1 MSVVQDHKVLYLPP
15 EIISRIAELLVE
27 GPLRKRCCW
36 LIDLALTNSAF
47 LNPCLNK
54 LYNTLVVDTA
64 FAIRIIPYF
73 FLSRQRT
80 PNRPNG
86 NRVTTIQL
94 VPGSV
99 LSIAPNEA
107 SEHYIIEFLEFT
119 PNVRIVDFFAG
130 STNVKVALGM
140 LKHVQTM
147 RWLTHNTGVQIYGT
161 DKECRVLHKAW
172 KELRAME
179 ISVST
184 LDSNRLR
191 TILEPR
197 THLEDLSLL
206 MIRHFTGD
214 HFDVLPPLQRL
225 MLRNLTF
232 PVDQAGNAEQGFG
245 RYISTFG
252 DRLVDIQIDRCRYA
266 FSTDTLLEI
275 FYNCLNLR
283 KLVFKLVGMV
293 DHSRNTNTCLNFQ
306 LLQLETLYI
315 ENVPA
320 SVCNLIGN
328 ALIDNRLPSLKRMS
342 VIVGAGHNMSIKN
355 KEILDRYWVK
365 EWVTLN

>member
-1 MSVVQDHKVLYLPP
+1 MSVAQDRRVPYLPP
-15 EIISRIAELLVE
+15 EILSRIAELLVE
-27 GPLRKRCCW
+27 APLGRRCRW
-36 LIDLALTNSAF
+36 LIDLSLTNSAF
-47 LNPCLNK
+47 LNPCLDK
-54 LYNTLVVDTA
+54 LYEILVVDTA
-64 FAIRIIPYF
+64 FAIRIIP
-73 FLSRQRT
+73 
-80 PNRPNG
+80 PNG

-119 PNVRIVDFFAG
+119 PKVRTVDFFAG

-161 DKECRVLHKAW
+161 DKECRILHKAW
-172 KELRAME
+172 KGLRTME
-179 ISVST
+179 ISVSI

-214 HFDVLPPLQRL
+214 HFDVLPPLQKL
-225 MLRNLTF
+225 TLRNLTF
-232 PVDQAGNAEQGFG
+232 PVNQAGNAERGFS
-245 RYISTFG
+245 RYISTYG
-252 DRLVDIQIDRCRYA
+252 DRLVDIQIDRCR
-266 FSTDTLLEI
+266 
-275 FYNCLNLR
+275 CLNLR

-293 DHSRNTNTCLNFQ
+293 DHSRNTKTCPSFR
-306 LLQLETLYI
+306 LLQLDTLYI
-315 ENVPA
+315 GNVPA
-320 SVCNLIGN
+320 SVCDLIGI
-328 ALIDNRLPSLKRMS
+328 ALVDDHLPLLQRMN
-342 VIVGAGHNMSIKN
+342 VVVGSGHNMSIEK
-355 KEILDRYWVK
+355 KVILDRYWIK
-365 EWVTLN
+365 EWVTLK